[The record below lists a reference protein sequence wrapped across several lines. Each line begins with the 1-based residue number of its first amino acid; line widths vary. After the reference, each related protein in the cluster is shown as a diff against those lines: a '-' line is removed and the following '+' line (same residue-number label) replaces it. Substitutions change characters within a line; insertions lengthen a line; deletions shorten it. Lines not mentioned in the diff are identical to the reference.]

1 MISCDG
7 FATKHVV
14 VLGLGRSGLAAARAL
29 CRSGARVLVWDD
41 NEASREAAKSEAFPV
56 REPERI
62 NWAAMDA
69 LVISPGIPHTYP
81 APHPAARLA
90 KDAGVPIIG
99 DVELLATAGV
109 GAPMLAITGT
119 NGKSTTTALLG
130 HIMDEAGREVEVGGN
145 LGPPIGDMAMMEH
158 DGCYVLE
165 LSSYQL
171 ELCPSARFKVAVLLN
186 ITPDHIDRH
195 GDMNGYVHA
204 KKNIFHNQG
213 SGDVAIIGIDSP
225 LMCDIYEEQKSRKG
239 RKVVPISA
247 EGVAAGGV
255 YVSDGQLIDDIDGQK
270 VAVMDLSAA
279 PNLPGTHNA
288 QNIAAA
294 YAAARM
300 QGVASAVVVDGI
312 KSFPG
317 LAHRQEVV
325 AHFTNVTYVND
336 SKATNAEAT
345 AKALA
350 CYDDIFWI
358 IGGRAK
364 EGGLSGLEGFYPRV
378 RRAFLIGEAAEA
390 FAAQLDGHV
399 AYERCGDLDTAT
411 HAARRAALAAQLP
424 SPTVL
429 LSPACASFDQFK
441 NFEHRG
447 DVFRAIVET
456 MRVDHPGG
464 HMHLAKSA
472 NSKTV
477 EGTTS

>member
-1 MISCDG
+1 MISCEG
-7 FATKHVV
+7 LATKHVV
-14 VLGLGRSGLAAARAL
+14 VLGLGKSGLAAARAL

-41 NEASREAAKSEAFPV
+41 NEASRNAAKAEALPV

-69 LVISPGIPHTYP
+69 LVISPGIAHTYP
-81 APHPAARLA
+81 KPHPAARMA

-99 DVELLATAGV
+99 DMELLATS
-109 GAPMLAITGT
+109 GANAPFAAITGT

-130 HIMDEAGREVEVGGN
+130 HVMEEAGRDVEVGGN
-145 LGPPIGDMAMMEH
+145 LGPAICDMAMMEH
-158 DGCYVLE
+158 DGLYVLE

-186 ITPDHIDRH
+186 VTPDHIDRH
-195 GDMNGYVHA
+195 GDMGGYVHA

-213 SGDVAIIGIDSP
+213 SGDAAIIGVDTAV
-225 LMCDIYEEQKSRKG
+225 MREIYEEQKKRNG
-239 RKVVPISA
+239 RKVLPIA
-247 EGVAAGGV
+247 TQAPAPGGV
-255 YVSDGQLIDDIDGQK
+255 YVADGNLIDDIDGQ
-270 VAVMDLSAA
+270 ARTVMTLSDA
-279 PNLPGTHNA
+279 PNLPGIHNA

-294 YAAARM
+294 YASARM
-300 QGVASAVVVDGI
+300 LGVDAADIVQGI

-325 AHFTNVTYVND
+325 AHFTGVTYVND

-358 IGGRAK
+358 VGGRAK
-364 EGGLSGLEGFYPRV
+364 EGGLDGLELLYSHV
-378 RRAFLIGEAAEA
+378 RRAFLIGEAAND
-390 FAAQLDGHV
+390 FAKQLDGKV
-399 AYERCGDLDTAT
+399 AYEHCGDLDTAT
-411 HAARRAALAAQLP
+411 HRAREAALASGCA

-429 LSPACASFDQFK
+429 LSPACASFDQFN

-447 DVFRAIVET
+447 DTFRDIVEA

-464 HMHLAKSA
+464 HVHLAKSA
-472 NSKTV
+472 
-477 EGTTS
+477 EGLSS

>member
-1 MISCDG
+1 MISCEG

-41 NEASREAAKSEAFPV
+41 NEASRIAAKAEALPV

-69 LVISPGIPHTYP
+69 LVISPGIAHTYP
-81 APHPAARLA
+81 QPHPAARMA

-99 DVELLATAGV
+99 DVELLATSGS
-109 GAPMLAITGT
+109 GAPVAAITGT

-130 HIMDEAGREVEVGGN
+130 HIMESIGRDVEVGGT
-145 LGPPIGDMAMMEH
+145 LGPAICDMAMMEPS
-158 DGCYVLE
+158 GLYVLE

-186 ITPDHIDRH
+186 ITADHLDRH
-195 GDMNGYVHA
+195 GDMDGYIHA

-213 SGDVAIIGIDSP
+213 SGDVTIVGVDTA
-225 LMCDIYEEQKSRKG
+225 LMREIYEDQKARNG
-239 RKVVPISA
+239 RKVLPIASEVQA
-247 EGVAAGGV
+247 LGGV
-255 YVSDGQLIDDIDGQK
+255 YVADGQLIDDINGD
-270 VAVMDLSAA
+270 AVPVMALGDV
-279 PNLPGTHNA
+279 PNMPGLHNA

-294 YAAARM
+294 YIAARM
-300 QGVASAVVVDGI
+300 LDADVDAIVAAI

-325 AHFTNVTYVND
+325 AHFTNVTYIND

-345 AKALA
+345 AKALG

-358 IGGRAK
+358 LGGQAK
-364 EGGLSGLEGFYPRV
+364 DGGLEGLDDFYPRV
-378 RRAFLIGEAAEA
+378 RRAFLIGEAADA
-390 FAAQLDGHV
+390 FAAQLDGKV
-399 AYERCGDLDTAT
+399 DYEHCGDLDAAT
-411 HAARRAALAAQLP
+411 HAARQAAVAANIANA
-424 SPTVL
+424 SVL

-441 NFEHRG
+441 NFEQRG
-447 DVFRAIVET
+447 DAFRTIVEA
-456 MRVDHPGG
+456 MRIDHPGG
-464 HMHLAKSA
+464 HMHPPKSE
-472 NSKTV
+472 
-477 EGTTS
+477 EGAVT